1 MTANDRTIWDN
12 WGRFLIVPNCPKGGE
27 KIEKEK
33 ANDSNSNHSYFI
45 DVCFFI

>member
-1 MTANDRTIWDN
+1 MSQT
-12 WGRFLIVPNCPKGGE
+12 GQKCPSGKRPQQDKGGE